1 MRHGLADAPE
11 PAGTPIATLA
21 ERLARE
27 RFVWFFADMHQ
38 LPADL
43 TRATPAEEIEAQ
55 SLPAGLPREG
65 WLARRRLARHVAAAA
80 SGKAH
85 PGTIRIDSNAQGR
98 PEFRVGATGWH
109 LSLSARGAVA
119 LIAIADAP
127 CGVDL
132 EIEEPDLM
140 IPSNILRG
148 DERAWLGE
156 QPEPLR
162 VAAFCRIW
170 TAKEAITKAMGVG
183 FRIPPE
189 DIALPAAGTSHVDI
203 RKFGESAVGENEN
216 RLVHDLLVLTREGI
230 RVFVTRSS
238 GEERAAPICCTVAL
252 ARGKETSRGGKAP

>member
-1 MRHGLADAPE
+1 MTAGGKRLNGQECLAALCRAQQGTPKTACQHPSFPHRRGDAPRPRRRAGARRHTHRNVGRAARAGTFCLVLRRYAPASGGSYPGDTGRRNRGAKSSGRPSARGLARAPAPC
-11 PAGTPIATLA
+11 PACRGG
-21 ERLARE
+21 
-27 RFVWFFADMHQ
+27 
-38 LPADL
+38 
-43 TRATPAEEIEAQ
+43 
-55 SLPAGLPREG
+55 S
-65 WLARRRLARHVAAAA
+65 

-170 TAKEAITKAMGVG
+170 TAKEAITKALGVG

-189 DIALPAAGTSHVDI
+189 DIALPAA
-203 RKFGESAVGENEN
+203 
-216 RLVHDLLVLTREGI
+216 
-230 RVFVTRSS
+230 
-238 GEERAAPICCTVAL
+238 ERAMWISANSANRPWGKTRIVSCMICW
-252 ARGKETSRGGKAP
+252 S